1 MGGTYFRTKNRRR
14 KAMLGKKGQ
23 GGAMGIVVLAVTIMI
38 GLVVVGYVYNSLDLT
53 SIPNSAELAIN
64 NTLSNSTT
72 GMTLLAVAIIVGAAM
87 FILSIMGGR

>member
-1 MGGTYFRTKNRRR
+1 MK
-14 KAMLGKKGQ
+14 LGRKGQ

-38 GLVVVGYVYNSLDLT
+38 GLVVVGYVYNSLDLS

-64 NTLSNSTT
+64 TTLSNSTT
-72 GMTLLAVAIIVGAAM
+72 GLTLLAVAIIVAAAM